1 VIKRREFIVALGG
14 AAAWPVAASAQQ
26 SRIPLIGVLSSGT
39 RPSAITLLNPFQEGL
54 REMGFIEGRNLAIEF
69 RGTDRYE
76 ELPGLAAELVQRQVS
91 VIFSMTNINAALAA
105 KAATTTIPVVFT
117 TGADPVK
124 LGLVASM
131 NRPGGNITGVSV
143 YGGALV
149 PKRLGLLRELVPGAR
164 TIAFLVNSTNYV
176 SESDTANVLA
186 AARSVGQEMLVV
198 SARNPDEIDAAFA
211 TAHQRAQGL
220 LVNPDALFFNRR
232 VQLAVL
238 AARYGIPTC
247 YYLREY
253 AASGGLMS
261 YGDERS
267 DSFRQAGIYVGRI
280 LKGEKPTDL
289 PVMQPS
295 KFEFVINL
303 STAKALGL
311 AVPPT
316 LLALATEVIE

>member
-1 VIKRREFIVALGG
+1 MIRREFIMLLGG
-14 AAAWPVAASAQQ
+14 AAAWPVTAHAQQ
-26 SRIPLIGVLSSGT
+26 SRIPLIGVLSSGA

-131 NRPGGNITGVSV
+131 NRPGGKITGVSV

-164 TIAFLVNSTNYV
+164 TIAFLVNPTNFV

-186 AARSVGQEMLVV
+186 AARSVGQDMLVV
-198 SARNPDEIDAAFA
+198 SARTPDEIDAAF
-211 TAHQRAQGL
+211 TIAHQRAQGL
-220 LVNPDALFFNRR
+220 LVNPDALFTNRR
-232 VQLAVL
+232 VQLVVL
-238 AARYGIPTC
+238 AARYRIPTC
-247 YYLREY
+247 YYL
-253 AASGGLMS
+253 
-261 YGDERS
+261 
-267 DSFRQAGIYVGRI
+267 AGISCFWRAHE
-280 LKGEKPTDL
+280 LR
-289 PVMQPS
+289 
-295 KFEFVINL
+295 
-303 STAKALGL
+303 
-311 AVPPT
+311 
-316 LLALATEVIE
+316 

>member
-1 VIKRREFIVALGG
+1 MIRREFIMLLGG
-14 AAAWPVAASAQQ
+14 AAAWPVTAHAQQ
-26 SRIPLIGVLSSGT
+26 SRIPLIGVLSSGA

-131 NRPGGNITGVSV
+131 NRPGGNVTGVSV

-164 TIAFLVNSTNYV
+164 TIAFLVNPTNFV

-198 SARNPDEIDAAFA
+198 SARTPDEIDAAF
-211 TAHQRAQGL
+211 TIAHQRAQGL
-220 LVNPDALFFNRR
+220 LVNPDALFTNRR
-232 VQLAVL
+232 VQLVVL
-238 AARYGIPTC
+238 AARYRIPTC

-253 AASGGLMS
+253 PASGGLMS

-267 DSFRQAGIYVGRI
+267 DSFRQAGIYVARI
-280 LKGEKPTDL
+280 LKGEKPADL

-303 STAKALGL
+303 STAKALGF